1 MGRDPP
7 GREGLDQLTAGGGR
21 GDGVQLGDVE
31 RPHRQGRQHH
41 GDDEAAGSD
50 TLDVDSL
57 LTGFVSSLF

>member
-1 MGRDPP
+1 MLGRDPP

-41 GDDEAAGSD
+41 GEAAGSD

-57 LTGFVSSLF
+57 FTGFVSSLF

>member
-1 MGRDPP
+1 MLGRDPP

-41 GDDEAAGSD
+41 GEAAGSD
-50 TLDVDSL
+50 TLDADSL
-57 LTGFVSSLF
+57 FTGFVSSLF